1 MTDCFKNHP
10 DKDNDKD
17 NHYCRTQG
25 YNNTLKCDG
34 KWDCR
39 DGQDEHN
46 CPLFG
51 YTQAIHP
58 GMNLKLIIR
67 LQTEMK
73 RSKNYTFPISSH
85 RPIFCGVKLK
95 F

>member
-10 DKDNDKD
+10 DKDNVKD
-17 NHYCRTQG
+17 NHYCKTQG

-58 GMNLKLIIR
+58 GMNLKLVIR
-67 LQTEMK
+67 LLTEMQANFLEHS
-73 RSKNYTFPISSH
+73 R
-85 RPIFCGVKLK
+85 LK